1 MQNSLS
7 EQQQAIIP
15 IAAYAANG
23 DLAKLSQSLKDG
35 LDLGLT
41 IAEIKVLVQ
50 TYAYAG
56 FPRSLNAL
64 TTFMQVLEQRKESGI
79 RDIEGKT
86 NSTLPKDYQALLQ
99 GTQNQTQLV
108 GQPVKGA
115 LLILLQL

>member
-1 MQNSLS
+1 
-7 EQQQAIIP
+7 
-15 IAAYAANG
+15 
-23 DLAKLSQSLKDG
+23 
-35 LDLGLT
+35 
-41 IAEIKVLVQ
+41 
-50 TYAYAG
+50 
-56 FPRSLNAL
+56 
-64 TTFMQVLEQRKESGI
+64 MQVLEQRKESGI